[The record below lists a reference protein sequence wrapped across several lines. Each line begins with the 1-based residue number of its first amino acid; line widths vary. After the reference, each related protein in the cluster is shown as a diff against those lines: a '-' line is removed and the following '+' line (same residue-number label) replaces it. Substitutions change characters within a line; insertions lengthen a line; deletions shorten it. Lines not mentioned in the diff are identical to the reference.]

1 MPFTALAIAA
11 AIAAAAPLLLI
22 TRLPPAVRGWA
33 AAAVPFAL
41 FVGFATMLPGVAAG
55 SIPTDV
61 MRWVPSLGVELAF
74 RVDGLSLLM
83 ALLITGIG
91 AGVFAFSGRYLAG
104 HPRQG
109 RFLAVLAL
117 FMAAML
123 GTVTSDHLI
132 ALFVFWELTSLTSFL
147 LIGFKGESER
157 ARAAALQALL
167 VTGAGGLMLLAAALL
182 LGQAAG
188 TFRLSEIIA
197 AGPALTEHPLAPAI
211 LVLLILAAFTKSA
224 QAPLHFWLPNAMEA
238 PTPVSAY
245 LHSATMVKLGVYL
258 LARFNPVFGGEELWT
273 GALVTAGTATM
284 LVGALL
290 ALRETDLKR
299 VLAYSTVVALGT
311 LVMLLGLQDP
321 IAATAA
327 MTFLIV
333 HALYK
338 ASLFLV
344 AGIIDH
350 ETGTRDATRLGGL
363 ARSMPVTAVVALAAG
378 LSMAGLPPFVG
389 FVGKELLYEAKL
401 THPVAPLLLVGAGV
415 LANAAMVVVGGILS
429 VRAFLGTPRG
439 LETTPHDPPPEMLA
453 GPAALAAGG
462 VLFGLLPGTLGGW
475 LVEPAVSAVMGSAA
489 MGSATPAPLALWH
502 GFTPVLGLSVLTLAL
517 GIAVFLRWEPLRRRM
532 ERWHLLDRHG
542 PERGYTVALGGFQWL
557 AAWQTRLIQPGSLRV
572 YATVTLAVIAAATA
586 APMLFGGGIAV
597 PAGWLD
603 LTVYEAGAALL
614 LMAGAVAA
622 VVARGMLAGIMA
634 VGVVGFGSA
643 LVFLLFGA
651 PDLAFTQF
659 AVEVLFIVILTAVL
673 LKLPLREPEHRTRGQ
688 RRTDAALAVGVGSVG
703 ALVMLA
709 VLASPFDPTLGAW
722 FGAASVPEAH
732 GRNVV
737 NVIIVDFRAL
747 DTLGEI
753 TVLGLA
759 GLAALAILKRRPQAP
774 QGGA

>member
-1 MPFTALAIAA
+1 MPLTALAIAA
-11 AIAAAAPLLLI
+11 GVAAMGPLLLI
-22 TRLPPAVRGWA
+22 GRVPVAARGW
-33 AAAVPFAL
+33 L
-41 FVGFATMLPGVAAG
+41 AAG
-55 SIPTDV
+55 LPFVLFLAFAARVPAAGAGEAVAESW
-61 MRWVPSLGVELAF
+61 RWVPSLGVELSF
-74 RVDGLSLLM
+74 RLDGLSLLM

-109 RFLAVLAL
+109 RFLAVLSL

-123 GTVTSDHLI
+123 GTVTADHLI
-132 ALFVFWELTSLTSFL
+132 VLFLFWELTSVASFL
-147 LIGFKGESER
+147 LIGFNGESER
-157 ARAAALQALL
+157 ARACALQALL
-167 VTGAGGLMLLAAALL
+167 VTGAGGLALLAAVLL

-188 TFRLSEIIA
+188 SFRLSEIVA
-197 AGPALTEHPLAPAI
+197 AGPALAGHPLAPAI
-211 LVLLILAAFTKSA
+211 LVLLVVAAFTKSA

-258 LARFNPVFGGEELWT
+258 LARFNPVFGGEALWT
-273 GALVTAGTATM
+273 GLLVTAGTATM

-311 LVMLLGLQDP
+311 LVMLLGLRDP

-327 MTFLIV
+327 MTFLVV

-363 ARSMPVTAVVALAAG
+363 ARAMPVTAAVALAAG

-389 FVGKELLYEAKL
+389 FVGKELVYEAKL
-401 THPVAPLLLVGAGV
+401 TDTAVPLLLVGAGL
-415 LANAAMVVVGGILS
+415 LANAAMVVVAGILS
-429 VRAFLGTPRG
+429 VRAFLGPSRG
-439 LETTPHDPPPEMLA
+439 LEGHPHDPPPEMLA
-453 GPAALAAGG
+453 GPVVLAGGG
-462 VLFGLLPGTLGGW
+462 VLFGFAPGLLGRW
-475 LVEPAVSAVMGSAA
+475 LVEPAAAAVAGPSAA
-489 MGSATPAPLALWH
+489 APLALALWH
-502 GFTPVLGLSVLTLAL
+502 GFTPVLGLSMLTLAL
-517 GIAVFLRWEPLRRRM
+517 GVAVFLRWEALRRRID
-532 ERWHLLDRHG
+532 RWHLLDRHG
-542 PERGYTVALGGFQWL
+542 PERGYVVALGGFQRL
-557 AAWQTRLIQPGSLRV
+557 AAWQTRLVQTGSLRL
-572 YATVTLAVIAAATA
+572 YAIVSLAVVAAATA
-586 APMLFGGGIAV
+586 AALLLGGGAAL
-597 PAGWLD
+597 PAGWSD
-603 LTVYEAGAALL
+603 LAPHEAATALL
-614 LMAGAVAA
+614 LVAGALAA
-622 VVARGMLAGIMA
+622 ARTRRLLAAIMA

-673 LKLPLREPEHRTRGQ
+673 LKLPLREPEHRTAGQ
-688 RRTDAALAVGVGSVG
+688 RRADALLAAGIGAVGT
-703 ALVMLA
+703 LVMLA
-709 VLASPFDPTLGAW
+709 VLAQPFDPTLGAW
-722 FGAASVPEAH
+722 FGAHSVPDAH

-759 GLAALAILKRRPQAP
+759 GLAALAVLKRRK
-774 QGGA
+774 GS